1 MPLLLPLFVHWCLLL
16 PLFLLLSTTRSILVL
31 FLLPLLL
38 LFLSFHLFSLL
49 LLLLFIHLLHLLH
62 SSPPSSSKEGPTL
75 NMSATE
81 AEFWKDFGD
90 EFKKMSGCLFICIAV
105 IVFFFLWFWQSTFYI
120 GLFKP
125 LFVRCNTFLY

>member
-62 SSPPSSSKEGPTL
+62 SSPPSSSEEGPSL
-75 NMSATE
+75 NMGAT
-81 AEFWKDFGD
+81 
-90 EFKKMSGCLFICIAV
+90 KKKVLLSIWALPR
-105 IVFFFLWFWQSTFYI
+105 QSLE
-120 GLFKP
+120 GLQRR
-125 LFVRCNTFLY
+125 V

>member
-38 LFLSFHLFSLL
+38 FFLSFHLFPLL

-62 SSPPSSSKEGPTL
+62 SSPPSSSEEGPSLDMGTI
-75 NMSATE
+75 E
-81 AEFWKDFGD
+81 AEFGRTPETSLRRD
-90 EFKKMSGCLFICIAV
+90 LAV
-105 IVFFFLWFWQSTFYI
+105 YLMFCFAFFFFMVLAIY
-120 GLFKP
+120 L
-125 LFVRCNTFLY
+125 LYRLV